1 MTAVAGAT
9 SPAAVSPVAPDPAAA
24 TTPASL
30 LPDAQPLSSATLND
44 AMSGLY
50 VVLSQSRQNALRSAD
65 QRVEENQT
73 LRDKA
78 LADAKAAIER
88 QMEAQKSG
96 GFWHD
101 LENGAMWVAKVALA
115 VVAVAATVVTAGAA
129 SPVLIAVAL
138 AFTAGGMVVSETKCF
153 GDKASQWIG
162 LGMEV
167 VGAVLSCGAGL
178 TTAGAT
184 AGSQLVATTGNVATV
199 VGTGAA
205 VVGGAAHIEGGAA
218 TADAEGAAADIE
230 QSTQQVDR
238 LNRLVAWAI
247 DSAKEGDKSKGRSQE
262 LLRGAMA
269 TNDETATMAVPMTTM
284 KG

>member
-1 MTAVAGAT
+1 
-9 SPAAVSPVAPDPAAA
+9 
-24 TTPASL
+24 
-30 LPDAQPLSSATLND
+30 
-44 AMSGLY
+44 MSGLY
-50 VVLSQSRQNALRSAD
+50 VVLSQSRQNSLRSAD

-199 VGTGAA
+199 VGTGAT

-218 TADAEGAAADIE
+218 TADAEGATADIE

>member
-1 MTAVAGAT
+1 VTAVAGAT
-9 SPAAVSPVAPDPAAA
+9 SPAAVSPVAPDPATA
-24 TTPASL
+24 TTAASL

-199 VGTGAA
+199 VGTGAT
-205 VVGGAAHIEGGAA
+205 VLGGAAHIEGGAA

-247 DSAKEGDKSKGRSQE
+247 DSAKEDDKSKGRSQE

-269 TNDETATMAVPMTTM
+269 TNDETATMAVTMTTM

>member
-1 MTAVAGAT
+1 VTRSA
-9 SPAAVSPVAPDPAAA
+9 SA
-24 TTPASL
+24 TTTTAASL
-30 LPDAQPLSSATLND
+30 LPDAQPLSSTTLND

-50 VVLSQSRQNALRSAD
+50 VVLSQSRQNAIVSSD

-73 LRDKA
+73 LREKA
-78 LADAKAAIER
+78 IADAKTAIQR
-88 QMEAQKSG
+88 QIEAQKSG

-138 AFTAGGMVVSETKCF
+138 AFTAGGMIVSETKCF

-162 LGMEV
+162 LGMEI

-184 AGSQLVATTGNVATV
+184 AGSQLLATTGNIATV
-199 VGTGAA
+199 AGTSAA
-205 VVGGAAHIEGGAA
+205 VVGGAAHIEGAA
-218 TADAEGAAADIE
+218 IAADSQRAAADIE
-230 QSTQQVDR
+230 QSTQQIER
-238 LNRLVAWAI
+238 LNRLVAWVI
-247 DSAKEGDKSKGRSQE
+247 DSAKEGDKSTQRSQE
-262 LLRGAMA
+262 SLRNAMA

>member
-1 MTAVAGAT
+1 VIAVSGAT
-9 SPAAVSPVAPDPAAA
+9 SPAAVSPVTPG
-24 TTPASL
+24 TTTGTTAASL
-30 LPDAQPLSSATLND
+30 LPDAQPLSSATLNN

-50 VVLSQSRQNALRSAD
+50 VVLSQSRQNSLRSSD

-88 QMEAQKSG
+88 QVEAQKTGS
-96 GFWHD
+96 FWHD

-153 GDKASQWIG
+153 GDKASQWVG

-184 AGSQLVATTGNVATV
+184 AGSQLLATTGNVATV
-199 VGTGAA
+199 AGTSAA
-205 VVGGAAHIEGGAA
+205 VVGGAAHIEGGVAA
-218 TADAEGAAADIE
+218 ADSERAAADIE
-230 QSTQQVDR
+230 QSTQDVDR
-238 LNRLVAWAI
+238 LNRLVAWVI
-247 DSAKEGDKSKGRSQE
+247 DSAKEGDKSKERSQE
-262 LLRGAMA
+262 SLRAAME
-269 TNDETATMAVPMTTM
+269 TNDQTATAVVPMTTM

>member
-1 MTAVAGAT
+1 MIAVSGAT
-9 SPAAVSPVAPDPAAA
+9 SPAAVSPVTPG
-24 TTPASL
+24 TTTGTTAASL

-50 VVLSQSRQNALRSAD
+50 VVLSQSRQNSLRSSD

-88 QMEAQKSG
+88 QVEAQKTGS
-96 GFWHD
+96 FWHD

-153 GDKASQWIG
+153 GDKASQWVG

-184 AGSQLVATTGNVATV
+184 AGSQLLATTGNVATV
-199 VGTGAA
+199 AGTSAA
-205 VVGGAAHIEGGAA
+205 VVGGAAHIEGGVAA
-218 TADAEGAAADIE
+218 ADSEHAAADIE
-230 QSTQQVDR
+230 QSTQEVDR
-238 LNRLVAWAI
+238 LNRLVAWVI
-247 DSAKEGDKSKGRSQE
+247 DSAKEGDKSKERSQE
-262 LLRGAMA
+262 SLRAAME
-269 TNDETATMAVPMTTM
+269 TNDQTATAVVTMTTM